1 MTALNLDRMIYIV
14 FSDHAGG
21 AYVRERDFCDSDRE
35 TTVQDILHGQCGDVV
50 KVIECNPVEH
60 ICNDVTAAIMAE
72 VDALRE
78 PDRPLTGQDAIE
90 AGWDHARDS
99 RKHEAAA

>member
-1 MTALNLDRMIYIV
+1 MSALNLDRMIYIV

-50 KVIECNPVEH
+50 KVIECNPIEG
-60 ICNDVTAAIMAE
+60 ICNDVTAEIIAE
-72 VDALRE
+72 VEALRE
-78 PDRPLTGQDAIE
+78 PDSPLTGQNLQDCK
-90 AGWDHARDS
+90 WDHARGL
-99 RKHEAAA
+99 RVA